1 MARRNAG
8 MPALTALV
16 WFGILFVLWL
26 LRDGPDEAHAGTRIS
41 V

>member
-1 MARRNAG
+1 

-16 WFGILFVLWL
+16 WFGIVFAIWL
-26 LRDGPDEAHAGTRIS
+26 YQDKNTQPHA